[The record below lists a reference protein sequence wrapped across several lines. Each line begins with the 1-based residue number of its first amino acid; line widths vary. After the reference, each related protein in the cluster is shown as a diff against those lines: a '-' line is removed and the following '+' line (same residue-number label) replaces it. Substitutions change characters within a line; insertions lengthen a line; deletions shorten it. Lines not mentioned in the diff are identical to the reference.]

1 MEHEDPLDPP
11 GPLAD
16 EELVALFRRSHAPV
30 PPADFVARTMR
41 AVKRASLP
49 AGRKPLRSPLASL
62 LGWAAVIAGVS
73 LSALM
78 AVLAHPVLAS
88 SATKLF
94 GTGVG
99 FGVWLMQFT
108 RTGLAVLDVFTT
120 TGLAVAR
127 AAATTEGTAGLVL
140 MAVTCALSL
149 SALHRLLLSEGK
161 GSQWH
166 ELS

>member
-1 MEHEDPLDPP
+1 MEREDPLDPP
-11 GPLAD
+11 DLIAE
-16 EELVALFRRSHAPV
+16 EELVSLFRRSHAPV
-30 PPADFVARTMR
+30 PPADFVERTMR
-41 AVKRASLP
+41 AVRRAPLP

-62 LGWAAVIAGVS
+62 LGWAAVVAGVS

-78 AVLAHPVLAS
+78 VVLANPVLA
-88 SATKLF
+88 AGVTKLV

-99 FGVWLMQFT
+99 FGVWLMQFA

-149 SALHRLLLSEGK
+149 SALHRLLVSEGK
-161 GSQWH
+161 GSQWQ